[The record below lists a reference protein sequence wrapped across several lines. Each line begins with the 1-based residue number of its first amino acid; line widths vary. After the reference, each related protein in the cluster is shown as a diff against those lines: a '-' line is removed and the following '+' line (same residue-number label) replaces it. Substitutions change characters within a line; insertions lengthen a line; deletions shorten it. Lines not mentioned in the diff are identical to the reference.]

1 MKKKL
6 IMAVAICVFLVA
18 ILFFVSPLI
27 VYQWGKNQ
35 IYSDIDDI
43 PHYEVAIVF
52 GAGIKDDGT
61 PSDALKDRLET
72 AAELYDAGLVDTILV
87 SGDNRF
93 ENYDEPTAMYEY
105 LIGTEGIPAE
115 NIVLDYA
122 GRRTYDT
129 CVRAGEVFGVEEA
142 ILVTQG
148 FHLPRAIFTCTAL
161 GIDSA
166 GYSAT
171 NEEGYVFGK
180 YYKIREIAA
189 IYKAVFD
196 IYIMEPDWVR

>member
-1 MKKKL
+1 M
-6 IMAVAICVFLVA
+6 VV
-18 ILFFVSPLI
+18 ILFLVSPLI
-27 VYQWGKNQ
+27 VYEWGKNQ
-35 IYSDIDDI
+35 IYSDIGDI
-43 PHYEVAIVF
+43 QHYEVAIIF

-61 PSDALKDRLET
+61 PSDALKDRLKT
-72 AAELYDAGLVDTILV
+72 AAELYDAGLVDTIIV
-87 SGDNRF
+87 SGDNRL

-105 LIGTEGIPAE
+105 LMNTERIPAGD
-115 NIVLDYA
+115 IVLDYA

-129 CVRAGEVFGVEEA
+129 CARASEVFDVDTA
-142 ILVTQG
+142 ILVSQG

-171 NEEGYVFGK
+171 DEYGYVFGE
-180 YYKIREIAA
+180 YYKIREVAA

-196 IYIMEPDWVR
+196 IYIMEPEWLR